1 MIERFT
7 SSIKSEGKVSM
18 NRMIALTGW
27 LSESIAVAILTIGIL
42 FVGISQS
49 SFAAPPP
56 PVPVPCD
63 DQDPN
68 TFTCPKVT
76 TCPINT
82 TCMDH
87 PTKTLKC
94 SCQ

>member
-1 MIERFT
+1 
-7 SSIKSEGKVSM
+7 
-18 NRMIALTGW
+18 
-27 LSESIAVAILTIGIL
+27 
-42 FVGISQS
+42 VGISQS
-49 SFAAPPP
+49 SFAAPAP

-63 DQDPN
+63 DQDAN
-68 TFTCPKVT
+68 SFTCPKVT